1 MKIKNY
7 KNYILFGILLAVFV
21 SLLFFGENGLIKYW
35 QIKAEIETTRSQID
49 SAKIKVRNYEA
60 EIDSLNKSNFKIEK
74 TAREKYNF
82 KKNGEK
88 VIILKE
94 TE

>member
-1 MKIKNY
+1 MKIKKY
-7 KNYILFGILLAVFV
+7 KNYILLGILLAVV
-21 SLLFFGENGLIKYW
+21 ISLLFFGENGLIKYW
-35 QIKAEIETTRSQID
+35 QIKTEIENTRSQID
-49 SAKIKVRNYEA
+49 SAKVKVKNYEA

-82 KKNGEK
+82 KKKGEK
-88 VIILKE
+88 VIIIKE